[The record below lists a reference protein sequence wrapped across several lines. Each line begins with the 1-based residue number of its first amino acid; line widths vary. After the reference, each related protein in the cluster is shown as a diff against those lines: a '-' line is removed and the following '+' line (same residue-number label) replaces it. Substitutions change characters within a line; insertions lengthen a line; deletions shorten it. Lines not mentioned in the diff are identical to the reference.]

1 MERMKRIFLLFT
13 IVEFVLATTSLAQIC
28 TVTFTGEDRTGQ
40 YHIPL
45 SRVVIFNHSQMWEEF
60 LFYPDTVLTM
70 GGVGVAN
77 YDTAG
82 QLRLMQNVPNPFEG
96 TTFFS
101 LLLSKDNEVL
111 LEIYDMNG
119 RTVAKKD
126 FSVLPAGTHLFQAT
140 LSSPQTYLLNASVEN
155 GKAIIKLVNEGYGGE
170 NAIHYMGMTDNDG
183 NWSAPLKDG
192 LYDGAYPFRM
202 GDEMQY
208 TGYAVIG
215 GVERTSNT
223 IICNQTASETIPFLF
238 DVTAPS
244 VTTLPVTPSSITTTS
259 ATCNG
264 NVTDLGGLSVQYKG
278 FCWSTSQNPTLDND
292 HNTMGGGSL
301 GNFSSTITGLSPAIT
316 YYVRAY
322 ATNEVGTA
330 YGQQQSFVTNASK
343 PTISTLNVTDI
354 TNSSA
359 TCGGDV
365 SSDGGATV
373 TARGVCWSTSPNPT
387 VNDNITTNGT
397 GVGTFTSNLTGLSS
411 NITYYVRAYASNS
424 AGTSYGE
431 QVSFTTP
438 DLPMIATNGVTGIA
452 HSTAVCG
459 GYVYTNGGS
468 SVIARGVCW
477 STQPNPTI
485 NNTHTSD
492 GTGLGLFTSSLTGL
506 NANTIYYVRAYA
518 TTSIGTAYGQ
528 QVAFT
533 TTVPDGSPCVGNA
546 TLTDFDGNVYNTV
559 KIGNQ
564 CWMKENLRTTHYA
577 DGTSIALGVHTDTS
591 TVIPYRCYPGD
602 DVTNVPIYG
611 YLYNWPA
618 VMHGAESSDA
628 IPSGV
633 QGICPVGWHV
643 PSKAEW
649 TCLTDYLGSQNQY
662 VCGTNPNNV
671 AKALASTVGWYS
683 DTNNCA
689 VGNILLDNNASGFS
703 ALPAGTVVYYASCL
717 VGIWAQFWTSSSW
730 GCCHAGSASFSRSSL
745 SVLHSNGDKFYN
757 LSVRCLRDEAI
768 ITTDGQPCPGA
779 ETILDYDGNQYN
791 TVQIGSQCWMKE
803 NVRSTHYADGRQ
815 IPLGADTS
823 SVVAYRYCP
832 NNNSDNVP
840 TCGYLYNWP
849 AVMDGASS
857 SSANPSGVQG
867 VCPSGWHMPSAE
879 EWVQLLSYVSS
890 QSQYVCGNASI
901 AKALASETGWNSS
914 NITCA
919 PGNNQNSNNATGF
932 SIRPAGFFASVNY
945 NYEFG
950 YSARVWS
957 ARGTG
962 TGAGI
967 LSIYSNGLGA
977 SSPLYNGIYISAGCA
992 VRCLR
997 D

>member
-1 MERMKRIFLLFT
+1 MKRIFLLFT

-28 TVTFTGEDRTGQ
+28 TVTFTGKDRTGQ

-101 LLLSKDNEVL
+101 LSLSKDNEVL

-183 NWSAPLKDG
+183 NWSVPLKDG
-192 LYDGAYPFRM
+192 LYDGAYPFRI

-359 TCGGDV
+359 TGGGTV
-365 SSDGGATV
+365 TSDGGATV

-387 VNDNITTNGT
+387 VNDNITSDGT
-397 GVGTFTSNLTGLSS
+397 GVGAFTSNLAGLLSHT
-411 NITYYVRAYASNS
+411 TYYVRAYAINS
-424 AGTSYGE
+424 VGTSYGE
-431 QVSFTTP
+431 QISFTTM
-438 DLPMIATNGVTGIA
+438 DLPTIATNGVTGIT

-459 GYVYTNGGS
+459 GYVYTNGGG
-468 SVIARGVCW
+468 SVTARGVCW

-577 DGTSIALGVHTDTS
+577 DGSSISLGSDTS
-591 TVIPYRCYPGD
+591 SSTPYRYYPNND
-602 DVTNVPIYG
+602 AANVPTYG

-618 VMHGAESSDA
+618 VMHGEASSNAFPSGVQGVCPNGWHVPSVAEWDQLINYVSGQSQYVCGNNNENIAKALASSVEWDSCSSEACSVGNIPANNNATGFTALPSGLYSTSYHQSHFPLGSCAFFQSTGSGCMNFSCYSAGVLSHLLFGRFEGLSVRCLRNEVFQDA
-628 IPSGV
+628 QPCPGAATILDYDGNSYNTVQIGDQCWMKENLRTTHYADGGSISLGADSSYTLPYRYYPNNDSIMVPTYGYLYNWKAVMHNSSSSNTNPSGV

-643 PSKAEW
+643 PSDAEW
-649 TCLTDYLGSQNQY
+649 TQLTN
-662 VCGTNPNNV
+662 
-671 AKALASTVGWYS
+671 
-683 DTNNCA
+683 
-689 VGNILLDNNASGFS
+689 
-703 ALPAGTVVYYASCL
+703 
-717 VGIWAQFWTSSSW
+717 
-730 GCCHAGSASFSRSSL
+730 
-745 SVLHSNGDKFYN
+745 
-757 LSVRCLRDEAI
+757 
-768 ITTDGQPCPGA
+768 
-779 ETILDYDGNQYN
+779 
-791 TVQIGSQCWMKE
+791 
-803 NVRSTHYADGRQ
+803 
-815 IPLGADTS
+815 
-823 SVVAYRYCP
+823 
-832 NNNSDNVP
+832 
-840 TCGYLYNWP
+840 
-849 AVMDGASS
+849 
-857 SSANPSGVQG
+857 
-867 VCPSGWHMPSAE
+867 
-879 EWVQLLSYVSS
+879 YVSS
-890 QSQYVCGNASI
+890 QSQYVCGFSNAYI
-901 AKALASETGWNSS
+901 AKAMASTMVWSTTTS
-914 NITCA
+914 TCA
-919 PGNNQNSNNATGF
+919 PGNSPSTNNTTGF
-932 SIRPAGFFASVNY
+932 SALPAGVY
-945 NYEFG
+945 
-950 YSARVWS
+950 
-957 ARGTG
+957 
-962 TGAGI
+962 TGADGFDYFP
-967 LSIYSNGLGA
+967 SYANFW
-977 SSPLYNGIYISAGCA
+977 SSTQDDTNHTWYRSLFNDSAYVWRDSEYKGWGCS
-992 VRCLR
+992 VRCVK